1 MNSYAQTRETMG
13 TIIAGRKALADN
25 TELREAWA
33 GLLEAITRIP
43 MPDRVAFHRY
53 VRLVHGTTAGLTI
66 PQVISEEEV
75 EEVRTALAG
84 FRQGTP
90 LILDDID
97 VEDVPD
103 ELSGLRHRPDLARFE
118 LASDRPDRG

>member
-1 MNSYAQTRETMG
+1 MSYQQTRETLG

-25 TELREAWA
+25 DGLREAWA
-33 GLLEAITRIP
+33 GLLEAITAISLA
-43 MPDRVAFHRY
+43 DRVAFHRY

-75 EEVRTALAG
+75 DEVRKALAG

-90 LILDDID
+90 LVLDDLPADPDD
-97 VEDVPD
+97 VDAAD
-103 ELSGLRHRPDLARFE
+103 LGLRLE

>member
-1 MNSYAQTRETMG
+1 MTYQQTRETLG

-25 TELREAWA
+25 DGLREAWA
-33 GLLEAITRIP
+33 GLLEAITAIP
-43 MPDRVAFHRY
+43 LADRVAFHRY

-75 EEVRTALAG
+75 DEVRKALAG
-84 FRQGTP
+84 FRQGAP
-90 LILDDID
+90 LLVDECLDVV
-97 VEDVPD
+97 VEATSYDD
-103 ELSGLRHRPDLARFE
+103 ARLSLE